1 MDSAYRIMLYLNWLP
16 ILIFAVILITIRMG
30 QAADLGQ
37 RELDPAAPRNPRISA
52 PACLR

>member
-30 QAADLGQ
+30 QSP
-37 RELDPAAPRNPRISA
+37 PARARRPAPRNPRILNQPS
-52 PACLR
+52 